1 MKKAY
6 IILASV
12 ATFVVANAQAYVAG
26 WDFQSTTTADNP
38 SSYFTSD
45 RNQGASAS
53 LISSDFTFTTGLGLG
68 SSAQSSLGQGTFFDN
83 NGFANGNAANDA
95 SGTKSLRY
103 NSNSSNASFALEWN
117 GTSSTS
123 TALTFTFS
131 TQDYTKFG
139 TGGFGTPIFSVEMF
153 NGSTSLG
160 NVALDNSFGPGVE
173 TGVFANNT
181 YNANIDQEDISALDG
196 VAAAKLVFS
205 LNAALN
211 DTGANIIFDNIAIGG
226 TGTISAVPEP
236 STYAAIAGALALAF
250 AAYRRRK

>member
-83 NGFANGNAANDA
+83 NGFQNGNTGNNLA
-95 SGTKSLRY
+95 GTKSLRY
-103 NSNSSNASFALEWN
+103 NGSSSSATFRIEFD
-117 GTSSTS
+117 GTSSTN
-123 TALTFTFS
+123 TALYFTYAAQDFEQFGSYDSDEEWS
-131 TQDYTKFG
+131 TD
-139 TGGFGTPIFSVEMF
+139 IFSVEMF
-153 NGSTSLG
+153 NGTTSLG
-160 NVALDNSFGPGVE
+160 NVSLAGSEKRLSSNNS
-173 TGVFANNT
+173 
-181 YNANIDQEDISALDG
+181 YNDKIDAEDISVLDG
-196 VAAAKLVFS
+196 VSAASLVFTVNAAANTS
-205 LNAALN
+205 S
-211 DTGANIIFDNIAIGG
+211 ANIIFDNIAIGG